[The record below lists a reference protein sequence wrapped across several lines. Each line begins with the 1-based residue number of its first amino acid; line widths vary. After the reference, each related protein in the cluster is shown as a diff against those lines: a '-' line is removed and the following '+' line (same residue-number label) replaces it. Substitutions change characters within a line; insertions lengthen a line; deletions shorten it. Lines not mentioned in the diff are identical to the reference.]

1 MSDVSAQLPFWEAK
15 TLEEMTQQEWESLC
29 DGCGLC
35 CLNKLQDEETD
46 EIVYTR
52 VICAYSDIATGR
64 CSDYAN
70 RSTNVPSCV
79 QLTKERVAEFD
90 WLPDSC
96 AYRLIYRRQPL
107 PDWHPLVSGQ
117 VDSVKQAKQG
127 IHAIRVVVDNGRLD
141 YEDFLIDNP

>member
-1 MSDVSAQLPFWEAK
+1 MNDLQESRPFWEVK

-52 VICAYSDIATGR
+52 VICAYSDIETGR

-70 RSTNVPSCV
+70 RSMNVPSCV

-117 VDSVKQAKQG
+117 ADSVKQAKQG

>member
-1 MSDVSAQLPFWEAK
+1 MNDLQESRPFWEVK

-52 VICAYSDIATGR
+52 VICAYSDIETGR

-70 RSTNVPSCV
+70 RSMNVPSCV

-96 AYRLIYRRQPL
+96 AYRLIYRQQPL

-117 VDSVKQAKQG
+117 ADSVKQAKQG

>member
-1 MSDVSAQLPFWEAK
+1 MNDLQESRPFWEVK

-52 VICAYSDIATGR
+52 VICAYSDIETGR

-70 RSTNVPSCV
+70 RSMNVPSCV

-107 PDWHPLVSGQ
+107 PDWHSLVSGQ
-117 VDSVKQAKQG
+117 ADSVKQAKQG
-127 IHAIRVVVDNGRLD
+127 IHAIQVVVDNGRLD